1 MTDIPLY
8 RPGQRHRGGMRRPS
22 NPINRSSTSAPASGH
37 RPYRSGRPRKSG
49 RGYVE
54 SRLTEASPLAASA
67 AASPSAGGYQP
78 TVRVDFT
85 NAFQPTGRTLQEE
98 MAGMVAGAPP
108 ARTRSRSR
116 RKADSGTSGDQ
127 PTRLQRFFK
136 HPKLVVATGIFT
148 VMLLL
153 FGIYVAPVLYAG
165 ARAYRDVFVEN
176 GNRQPAPAIA
186 VVNAE
191 QTPITAE
198 EAKNI
203 PTPTPAP
210 EWTGTEPLNLL
221 LIGIDRREDE
231 ATRSDTMIM
240 IHIDPVTQKAS
251 MLAIPRDTKVIIPGY
266 GVNKIN
272 AAYAFGDA
280 YEQDSGGG
288 PGLVMETIE
297 ANFGVHIDHYA
308 EVDFTGFEKVI
319 DTVGGVTIDNPYPIK
334 DDEYPAAG
342 NDYMRIYFPAGW
354 QHLNGERAL
363 QYARTRHDDG
373 DAMRSIRQEQVL
385 MALLNQAQKSNLISN
400 AAQLIGEFGDTVR
413 MDLSPSQALELARLG
428 MNFNQDN
435 ITQYSLMP
443 ALTEVTDPDQP
454 YYLVPS
460 WDDAAAILT
469 EFAGET
475 ITPPASALANPTLD
489 TPIVIRN
496 ASATDGMATRVSEAL
511 TTEGFTNVSIDYS
524 GDGEAI
530 DYTAIID
537 RSGDLATAM
546 YLAGVIGVPIDSVST
561 GATDSTAGTP
571 ADWGEDG
578 SISITLG
585 MDAPDPAYYDS
596 TYFASTNT
604 DEGSGA
610 LQETVTPEPTS
621 TPAIDY
627 TLGSTGNPSTSSDG
641 ASFDEAGDLSGGP
654 ETSLPVDG
662 ESVEGP

>member
-8 RPGQRHRGGMRRPS
+8 RPGQRHRGGMRRLS
-22 NPINRSSTSAPASGH
+22 NPINRSAASAPASGN
-37 RPYRSGRPRKSG
+37 RPHRSGRLRKSG

-54 SRLTEASPLAASA
+54 SRLTEASALAATA

-85 NAFQPTGRTLQEE
+85 SAFQPTGRTLQEE
-98 MAGMVAGAPP
+98 MAGMVAATPT
-108 ARTRSRSR
+108 ARGRSRSR
-116 RKADSGTSGDQ
+116 RKPAGGSSGDH

-136 HPKLVVATGIFT
+136 HPKLVVATGVFT

-165 ARAYRDVFVEN
+165 ARAYREVFVEN
-176 GNRQPAPAIA
+176 NNRQPAPAIA
-186 VVNAE
+186 VVNSE

-280 YEQDSGGG
+280 YKQDSGGG

-297 ANFGVHIDHYA
+297 ANFGIHIDHYA
-308 EVDFTGFEKVI
+308 EVDFAGFEKVI

-373 DAMRSIRQEQVL
+373 DAMRSVRQEQVL

-428 MNFNQDN
+428 MNFSQGN

-454 YYLVPS
+454 YYLVPN
-460 WDDAAAILT
+460 WVDTAAILT
-469 EFAGET
+469 EFAGEP
-475 ITPPASALANPTLD
+475 IKPPASALSNPTLD
-489 TPIVIRN
+489 IPIVIRN

-524 GDGEAI
+524 GNGEAI
-530 DYTAIID
+530 DQTAIVD
-537 RSGDLATAM
+537 RSNDLATAM

-561 GATDSTAGTP
+561 GVTDDAAGTP
-571 ADWGEDG
+571 VDWGSDG

-585 MDAPDPAYYDS
+585 MDAPDPANYDS
-596 TYFASTNT
+596 TYFASTNA
-604 DEGSGA
+604 DEGNDGA

-627 TLGSTGNPSTSSDG
+627 TLGSTGNPSTSGDG
-641 ASFDEAGDLSGGP
+641 ASFEETGDLSGGP
-654 ETSLPVDG
+654 ETSLPADG
-662 ESVEGP
+662 

>member
-8 RPGQRHRGGMRRPS
+8 RPGQRHRGGMRRLS
-22 NPINRSSTSAPASGH
+22 NPINRSAASAPASGN

-54 SRLTEASPLAASA
+54 SRLTEASALAATA

-85 NAFQPTGRTLQEE
+85 SAFQPTGRTLQEE
-98 MAGMVAGAPP
+98 MAGMVAATPT
-108 ARTRSRSR
+108 ARGRSRSR
-116 RKADSGTSGDQ
+116 RKPAGGSSGEH

-136 HPKLVVATGIFT
+136 HPKLVVATGVFT

-165 ARAYRDVFVEN
+165 ARAYREVFVQN
-176 GNRQPAPAIA
+176 DNRQPAPAIA

-198 EAKNI
+198 EAKHI

-280 YEQDSGGG
+280 YKQDSGGG

-297 ANFGVHIDHYA
+297 ANFGIHIDHYA
-308 EVDFTGFEKVI
+308 EVDFAGFEKVI

-443 ALTEVTDPDQP
+443 ALTEVTDPNQP

-460 WDDAAAILT
+460 WDNVATILS

-475 ITPPASALANPTLD
+475 IAPPASALANPSLD
-489 TPIVIRN
+489 IPIVIRN
-496 ASATDGMATRVSEAL
+496 ASATDGMATRVMDAL
-511 TTEGFTNVSIDYS
+511 TTEGFTNVTIDYS

-530 DYTAIID
+530 DYTAIVD
-537 RSGDLATAM
+537 RSNDLATAM

-561 GATDSTAGTP
+561 AAADATAGTP

-604 DEGSGA
+604 DEQNGL
-610 LQETVTPEPTS
+610 LQATVTPEPTS

-654 ETSLPVDG
+654 ETLLPVDG
-662 ESVEGP
+662 P